1 MNINQFLELIG
12 RKKQTIVSLV
22 VIFLAVA
29 IVFSAIQPFKYDS
42 NMKLLV
48 IIGFKQDIDPYTA
61 SRSNQYLSGL
71 LANIVS
77 SGSFFE
83 QIKQSGFK
91 IDNNYFSGTTKEQMK
106 KWRQTVSAK
115 SMTDT
120 GTITLDVYHPDRAQA
135 EEIVKAVTYTLQT
148 TNSQYHGFGNS
159 VEIKTIDQP
168 TTSNYPV
175 KPNLLLNLAL
185 AVIFALFFSICYI
198 YLFPEEK
205 YNLRLWPKKQG
216 RAYTEIEFNEPSAAP
231 VVACEPIFAEVEA
244 DDEPVYA
251 NDSNYAEAINEKTAD
266 ESAFAKA
273 SSEAVAT
280 ADKPETD
287 GYVSAY
293 TETPSFTKA
302 VDDKPADEPAFVSL
316 IPERAEADLTE
327 TPSRTE
333 TVENNSS
340 HISTSY
346 NPADYQVSGSM
357 NNVFKR

>member
-12 RKKQTIVSLV
+12 KKKQTIISLV

-48 IIGFKQDIDPYTA
+48 IIGFKQDVDPYTA

-71 LANIVS
+71 LANIIS
-77 SGSFFE
+77 SGSFYE

-91 IDNNYFSGTTKEQMK
+91 IDNNYFSGNTKQQMK

-115 SMTDT
+115 SVTDT
-120 GTITLDVYHPDRAQA
+120 GTISLDVYHPDRAQA
-135 EEIVKAVTYTLQT
+135 EEIARAVAYTLQT

-168 TTSNYPV
+168 ATSNYPV
-175 KPNLLLNLAL
+175 KPNLPMNLGL
-185 AVIFALFFSICYI
+185 AVVFALFFSFCYI

-216 RAYTEIEFNEPSAAP
+216 RVYTEIEFNEPSAAS
-231 VVACEPIFAEVEA
+231 VAACEPVFAET
-244 DDEPVYA
+244 EP
-251 NDSNYAEAINEKTAD
+251 EETA
-266 ESAFAKA
+266 FVNTYPR
-273 SSEAVAT
+273 AVASE
-280 ADKPETD
+280 DE
-287 GYVSAY
+287 
-293 TETPSFTKA
+293 
-302 VDDKPADEPAFVSL
+302 PADEPAFVAL
-316 IPERAEADLTE
+316 NPERTEADFTE
-327 TPSRTE
+327 TPSRAE
-333 TVENNSS
+333 AAENNARN
-340 HISTSY
+340 ISTSY